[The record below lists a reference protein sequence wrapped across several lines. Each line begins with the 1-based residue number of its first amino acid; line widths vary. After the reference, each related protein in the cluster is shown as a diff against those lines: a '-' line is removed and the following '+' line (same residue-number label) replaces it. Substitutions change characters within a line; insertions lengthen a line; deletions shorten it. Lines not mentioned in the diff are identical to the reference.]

1 MDERLERVL
10 ARAVESLRAVDGL
23 VALVLGGSHA
33 RGLARPDSDLDLGIY
48 YRPAA
53 PLDLDAVRAVAR
65 ALDDRPDPVVTGLY
79 DWGDWVNGGAWL
91 TVEGQRLDF
100 LYRDLDRV
108 ERVVAEC
115 QAGDSVDDF
124 WQQLPYG
131 FFSHI
136 YLGELHVCRPLHDP
150 HGAIAALK
158 ARVAAYPPALKRDLV
173 QGWLW
178 TAAFGH
184 ESTLKLARRGDVYS
198 TVGCLTRAA
207 AALTQVLFALNEVYF
222 VSDKDALDQIEAL
235 PLRPARYRARLEAA
249 LAHPGASPERLV
261 AAALEVGAL
270 IDEVVALAGDLY
282 RPRY

>member
-1 MDERLERVL
+1 VDERGERVL
-10 ARAVESLRAVDGL
+10 ARAVEGLRRVDGL
-23 VALVLGGSHA
+23 VAIVLGGSHA
-33 RGLARPDSDLDLGIY
+33 RGVARPDSDLDLGLY

-53 PLDLDAVRAVAR
+53 PPDLAAVRALAR
-65 ALDDRPDPVVTGLY
+65 ALDDSPDPVVTDLH
-79 DWGDWVNGGAWL
+79 DWGEWVNGGAWL

-100 LYRDLDRV
+100 LYRDLDLI

-115 QAGDSVDDF
+115 EAGDSVNDF

-136 YLGELHVCRPLHDP
+136 YLGELQACRPLDDP
-150 HGAIAALK
+150 DGVIAALK
-158 ARVAAYPPALKRDLV
+158 ARVAVYPPALKRDLV

-184 ESTLKLARRGDVYS
+184 ESTVKLARRGDVYS

-207 AALTQVLFALNEVYF
+207 AALTQVLFALNEVHF
-222 VSDKDALDQIEAL
+222 VSDKDALAQIEAL

-249 LAHPGASPERLV
+249 LAHPGADPDRLV
-261 AAALEVGAL
+261 AAAGEVGAL